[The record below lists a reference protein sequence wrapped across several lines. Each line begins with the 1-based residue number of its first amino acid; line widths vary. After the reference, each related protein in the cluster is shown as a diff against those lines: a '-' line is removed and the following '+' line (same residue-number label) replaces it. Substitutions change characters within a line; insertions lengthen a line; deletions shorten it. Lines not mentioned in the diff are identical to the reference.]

1 MYCHF
6 TGTPFHLTRMTL
18 APILLQVL
26 ITLYNVVLLVML
38 ATTAGGKVLTLFILA
53 LPLCLTRLLFYT
65 WLPLLLLLLILFMCL
80 LIVKMFRR
88 PSFSLT
94 IAPST
99 LLLVVVSHVLMVG
112 VVWWC
117 VSRACSACHNPHLP
131 FRPSL
136 TAHRGC
142 SMDFPENS
150 LSAFNQASLISS
162 VRTLET
168 DVQVSADGELFLL
181 HDPHLSRTASIR
193 TACTHLDPLHAAS
206 QLSYYTGSCPLATV
220 PLKQDSHQR
229 LPLFRE
235 YLEVAVANN
244 MNVLFDLYRP
254 VSGHNREH
262 QHVAMTID
270 ALLESKL
277 DLSKVW
283 IHTYRCQHS
292 ECFILK
298 VWWLSPEETS
308 LKEHAVPARLSGV
321 MRVGVTKQTDPDQ
334 FQSLGMSIANEE
346 WTIPINTLRF
356 ISL

>member
-1 MYCHF
+1 
-6 TGTPFHLTRMTL
+6 
-18 APILLQVL
+18 
-26 ITLYNVVLLVML
+26 
-38 ATTAGGKVLTLFILA
+38 
-53 LPLCLTRLLFYT
+53 
-65 WLPLLLLLLILFMCL
+65 
-80 LIVKMFRR
+80 
-88 PSFSLT
+88 
-94 IAPST
+94 
-99 LLLVVVSHVLMVG
+99 
-112 VVWWC
+112 
-117 VSRACSACHNPHLP
+117 
-131 FRPSL
+131 
-136 TAHRGC
+136 
-142 SMDFPENS
+142 MDFPENS

-334 FQSLGMSIANEE
+334 FQYRYFMMVLRWTENYEVFEGLRTLHLLLLFITVVLAAVVWGEKTRTCLPCIVISQVHLFTSLE
-346 WTIPINTLRF
+346 
-356 ISL
+356 